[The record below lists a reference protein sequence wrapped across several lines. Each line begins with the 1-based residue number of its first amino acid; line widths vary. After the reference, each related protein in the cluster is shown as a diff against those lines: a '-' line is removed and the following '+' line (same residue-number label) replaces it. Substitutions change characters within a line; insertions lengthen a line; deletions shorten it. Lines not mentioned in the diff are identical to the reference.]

1 MKNFKPLAYIFIL
14 CTLLTTSCSEEFE
27 PIDPAIQIPVGG
39 DDNGG
44 NDDEGGVSTGD
55 YWPMAINN
63 QWVFSQ
69 NGINQQ
75 PMNITGITQ
84 VSGNS
89 YYVYDNLFG
98 VSTSGQQFSGL
109 IATRK
114 SNGVYYY
121 RVEIN
126 IPGEGGNPSI
136 SVSPLE
142 IIVLKDF
149 LEVNQTWTQNLN
161 QVTTITGVPPVT
173 TQVQITGKILERDAS
188 LLVGTTTY
196 ENVIK
201 AEVVQNTQGQVNTN
215 YYWFAKDIGV
225 IKYQNV
231 IQGTNTTSELAS
243 YTLN

>member
-75 PMNITGITQ
+75 PMSITGITQ

-136 SVSPLE
+136 SVSPISVAVRE
-142 IIVLKDF
+142 D
-149 LEVNQTWTQNLN
+149 
-161 QVTTITGVPPVT
+161 
-173 TQVQITGKILERDAS
+173 
-188 LLVGTTTY
+188 
-196 ENVIK
+196 
-201 AEVVQNTQGQVNTN
+201 
-215 YYWFAKDIGV
+215 
-225 IKYQNV
+225 
-231 IQGTNTTSELAS
+231 
-243 YTLN
+243 